1 MERDNQHY
9 PLATH
14 AEREFEIVVDRLE
27 IPHISN
33 LGGVR
38 PPTNLAPHFFELF
51 LRSGG
56 RDLDGTILSI
66 SDPASES
73 QSPARNSRKPPEAD
87 PLHPARYQEMHR
99 RHDGSAA
106 HSEQHRESSSHRCF
120 RRSAVEVV
128 DDELACSNSMGD
140 AIERISDFVCSGS
153 VG

>member
-9 PLATH
+9 PLTAH

-33 LGGVR
+33 IRSVR
-38 PPTNLAPHFFELF
+38 SATNLAPQLLEFF

-56 RDLDGTILSI
+56 GDLDGTILSI
-66 SDPASES
+66 SDPAGESE
-73 QSPARNSRKPPEAD
+73 SPARNSGKPPKAD
-87 PLHPARYQEMHR
+87 SLHPSRYQEMHR
-99 RHDGSAA
+99 RHNRSAA
-106 HSEQHRESSSHRCF
+106 HSEQHRESSGHRCF

-128 DDELACSNSMGD
+128 DNELTCSNSMGN
-140 AIERISDFVCSGS
+140 AIERVRYFVCPGS